1 MIMTVKTAYETENEY
16 IKLVKKDEPSHIV
29 FMVQLRGDKCA
40 HVLRENNTKHEYKQ
54 PKEKALY

>member
-40 HVLRENNTKHEYKQ
+40 HVLRENNTKHE
-54 PKEKALY
+54 